1 MMTTVLKVLCAFL
14 FAGAMSAGGF
24 METILDTLK
33 SFVHSDGSLIL
44 VTVIA
49 TLITGIVVGNAYI
62 PILLCGELF
71 KDAFQE
77 RGLDAKNLSRTLEDA
92 GTCVI
97 PLVPWSAGGAYM
109 AGTLGVP
116 TMEYFPWTIFCYTGF
131 LFAILWGFTGFGIA
145 RIPRA
150 EMGGTQQAEV

>member
-1 MMTTVLKVLCAFL
+1 M
-14 FAGAMSAGGF
+14 
-24 METILDTLK
+24 
-33 SFVHSDGSLIL
+33 
-44 VTVIA
+44 IA

-109 AGTLGVP
+109 ASTLGVP
-116 TMEYFPWTIFCYTGF
+116 TMEYLPWAIFCYTGF
-131 LFAILWGFTGFGIA
+131 LFAILWGFTGFGISRLQNTKA
-145 RIPRA
+145 D
-150 EMGGTQQAEV
+150 GTQRTTI